1 MVSFCF
7 KRNSKLKKGFI
18 LRIHGACSNTNL
30 TSGSLYY
37 EPWRIRNP
45 GIFIIRGIF
54 TTLEYSKVRRYLHS
68 CQIFCDVF
76 RKQFQAIISFLLN
89 APSQTILDVRQGSK
103 YAYVSISATQPA
115 QLFQVLLQVCSD
127 IFKHYSRA
135 YSRIFRTFCILGI
148 FKILVYSCHK
158 AYSDSTVHSKYHIKH
173 FHKSSIL
180 LNQF

>member
-45 GIFIIRGIF
+45 GIFIIHGIF

-68 CQIFCDVF
+68 SQIFCDVF

-89 APSQTILDVRQGSK
+89 ASSQTILDVRQGSK

-148 FKILVYSCHK
+148 FKILVHSCHK
-158 AYSDSTVHSKYHIKH
+158 AYSDSMVHS
-173 FHKSSIL
+173 
-180 LNQF
+180 